1 MDKIEFQTT
10 MKSVLQAE
18 SVAIESL
25 SQSIDWA
32 QAEACHDLLLNC
44 TGKVVLS
51 GCGTSGEAAKKI
63 AHTLSC
69 VEIPAFF
76 LSPSDALHGGLGVV
90 GKNDVVILIS
100 KGGRTSELDM
110 MMDRLVKMEASTIV
124 VSEDPGAFLSRKAT
138 QFVQIRIA
146 KEPDPFHM
154 LATASTI
161 SVIAFFD
168 ALTIVLQQET
178 GFTKERFLTIHP
190 GGDVGYQLKSEI
202 EKQK

>member
-1 MDKIEFQTT
+1 MDKNEFQTI
-10 MKSVLQAE
+10 MCNVLSAE
-18 SVAIESL
+18 SAAIESL
-25 SQSIDWA
+25 IHNIDWL
-32 QAEACHDLLLNC
+32 QAKACIDLLLNC
-44 TGKVVLS
+44 TGKVILS

-90 GKNDVVILIS
+90 EKHDIIILIS
-100 KGGRTSELDM
+100 KGGKTSELDI
-110 MMDRLVKMEASTIV
+110 MMDRLIMMNAQTIV
-124 VSEDPGAFLSRKAT
+124 VSEDPRTFLAGKAT
-138 QFVQIRIA
+138 QFMQIRTE

-154 LATASTI
+154 LATASTL

-178 GFTKERFLTIHP
+178 GFTKEKFLTIHP
-190 GGDVGYQLKSEI
+190 GGEVGYQLKSEI
-202 EKQK
+202 EK